1 MRALSRGR
9 LGALEERP
17 FRLLWLARSASAVGD
32 RMVPVA
38 LAFAVIELT
47 GSGTDL
53 GLVLAAGL
61 VPNVIFVL
69 AGGVAGDRFDRSRV
83 MLASDG
89 VRALSQGAIAVLLL
103 TGHAAIWNLVLSS
116 ALWGAAAAFFTPAS
130 TGIVPATVSPAR
142 LQQANA
148 LMALTRNVI
157 GLGAPGLSGLL
168 VAAVGTGVVFAIDSA
183 SFLLS
188 AAFLLRLD
196 LPKRALEKAE
206 PFFAELRAG
215 WRELASRTWLW
226 VSIVGFGFWN
236 VGLAVFFVLGPL
248 VVSRELGGAPDW
260 GLVMTGSAVGAL
272 AGGAIALRYRPRRP
286 IATCWAVTLSSG
298 FQLLLLVPPAPAYVM
313 ALAAVAAMIGVS
325 ISIAVW
331 TTTLQEQVPDRA
343 LSRVSAYDWLGS
355 LIAMPLGYAL
365 AGPASDAFGVDA
377 TLVAGATLM
386 VGAAL
391 LALAVPSVR
400 QVRRADLAG
409 AVAGAPA
416 AGS

>member
-1 MRALSRGR
+1 MRTWARGR

-53 GLVLAAGL
+53 GLVLASGL

-83 MLASDG
+83 MLASDA
-89 VRALSQGAIAVLLL
+89 VRAISQGAIAVLLL
-103 TGHAAIWNLVLSS
+103 TGHASVWNLVVSS
-116 ALWGAAAAFFTPAS
+116 AVWGTAAAFFTPAS
-130 TGIVPATVSPAR
+130 TGIVPATVTPAR

-157 GLGAPGLSGLL
+157 GLGAPALSGIL

-183 SFLLS
+183 SFLVS

-196 LPKRALEKAE
+196 LPKRALERGE
-206 PFFAELRAG
+206 RFFDELRGG
-215 WRELASRTWLW
+215 WRELTARTWLW
-226 VSIVGFGFWN
+226 VSVVGFGFWN

-248 VVSRELGGAPDW
+248 VTARELGGARDW
-260 GLVMTGSAVGAL
+260 GLVMSGSAVGAL
-272 AGGAIALRYRPRRP
+272 TGGAVALRYRPTRP
-286 IATCWAVTLSSG
+286 LVTVWVVTLTSS
-298 FQLLLLVPPAPAYVM
+298 FQLLLLVPPAPAVVM
-313 ALAAVAAMIGVS
+313 ALAAVVAMIGVS

-331 TTTLQEQVPDRA
+331 TTTLQEHVPDRA

-355 LIAMPLGYAL
+355 LVAMPLGYAL
-365 AGPASDAFGVDA
+365 AGPAAETIGVDT
-377 TLVAGATLM
+377 TLV
-386 VGAAL
+386 
-391 LALAVPSVR
+391 
-400 QVRRADLAG
+400 
-409 AVAGAPA
+409 
-416 AGS
+416 